1 MGKIDS
7 ITDREVAFILLKNA
21 CGKCIANRN
30 SYPEDI
36 FLIAYDYLFHGCE
49 SRVDYEYLISYMI
62 EDPEIKEELLK

>member
-30 SYPEDI
+30 LYPEDI

-49 SRVDYEYLISYMI
+49 SRADYEYLISYMI